1 MMRFI
6 FTLVFGIVFGIVFTS
21 FALPLRAQEIVTDIS
36 QYEIELRHSFTGE
49 TLLLF
54 GAINSDDVESARYE
68 IVIAITGEAR
78 NHLVRK
84 KERVFGFWVNTE
96 AKLLE
101 NVPVYYAL
109 ASTRPLSEIADAEV
123 LANLKLGIENQDF
136 TATAVPVDYIEGLIR
151 NKEDERLFAISTEE
165 MPVISG
171 VLFRADFFFP
181 ATVPSGSYTA
191 SAYLFKDGVL
201 LGRTDKVI
209 RIDKAGFERAVYTLA
224 TEQPRLY
231 GIMAVII
238 ALFAGWLAG
247 FVTRRKSRL
256 G

>member
-1 MMRFI
+1 MMRLILIFI
-6 FTLVFGIVFGIVFTS
+6 FGI

-49 TLLLF
+49 TLILF
-54 GAINSDDVESARYE
+54 GAIDNGTDVESARYD

-78 NHLVRK
+78 NQLVRK
-84 KERVFGFWVNTE
+84 KERVFGFWINTD

-109 ASTRPLSEIADAEV
+109 ASTRPLPEIADAEV

-151 NKEDERLFAISTEE
+151 NKEDERLFATSTEE
-165 MPVISG
+165 MPVTSG
-171 VLFRADFFFP
+171 ILFRADFFFP

-191 SAYLFKDGVL
+191 AAYLFKDGVL
-201 LGRTDKVI
+201 LGRTNKVI

-238 ALFAGWLAG
+238 ALFE
-247 FVTRRKSRL
+247 TNPQDQRRWCS
-256 G
+256 

>member
-1 MMRFI
+1 MMRLILI
-6 FTLVFGIVFGIVFTS
+6 FVFGI

-54 GAINSDDVESARYE
+54 GAINSDDVESARYD
-68 IVIAITGEAR
+68 IVIAITGEVR
-78 NHLVRK
+78 SQLVRK
-84 KERVFGFWVNTE
+84 KERVYGFWVNTE

-109 ASTRPLSEIADAEV
+109 ASTRPLSQIADAEV
-123 LANLKLGIENQDF
+123 LANLKLGIGNQDF
-136 TATAVPVDYIEGLIR
+136 TATAVPADYIEGLIR
-151 NKEDERLFAISTEE
+151 NKENERLFAISTEE
-165 MPVISG
+165 MPVTSG

-191 SAYLFKDGVL
+191 AAYLFQDGVL

-224 TEQPRLY
+224 TERPRLY

-238 ALFAGWLAG
+238 ALLAGWLAG
-247 FVTRRKSRL
+247 FVTRRRSRL

>member
-1 MMRFI
+1 MMRLILI
-6 FTLVFGIVFGIVFTS
+6 FVFGI

-49 TLLLF
+49 TLILF
-54 GAINSDDVESARYE
+54 GAINSDDVEAARYD

-78 NHLVRK
+78 NQLVRK
-84 KERVFGFWVNTE
+84 KERVFGFWINTE

-109 ASTRPLSEIADAEV
+109 ASTRPLPEIAEEEI
-123 LANLKLGIENQDF
+123 LATLKLGIENQDF
-136 TATAVPVDYIEGLIR
+136 TATAVPLEYIEGLIR
-151 NKEDERLFAISTEE
+151 NKEDDQLFATSTEE
-165 MPVISG
+165 MPVTSD

-191 SAYLFKDGVL
+191 AAYLFQDGVL
-201 LGRTDKVI
+201 LGRADKVI

-224 TEQPRLY
+224 TERPRLY

-247 FVTRRKSRL
+247 FVTRRRSRL